1 MESGDSRNIA
11 FEKVLGP
18 WVLLGSGDQ
27 IGRNWQIN
35 GSEFVGIRGLQI
47 LTQSH
52 IED

>member
-27 IGRNWQIN
+27 IGRSIGRSTGVNSWA
-35 GSEFVGIRGLQI
+35 FVG
-47 LTQSH
+47 SKF
-52 IED
+52 